1 PESAADITFTG
12 QSDLSILMN
21 LTLEDNAE
29 AGGFTYQ
36 LEKWNGA
43 KWVVETASGNST
55 STSAKAS
62 ISTWGAVYRATVYVE
77 DACDGYTLSENATT
91 GIFQADLEVPAE
103 DPVLLLTTDG
113 NYMCFLWRYTNPNSQ
128 FNLARAQFF
137 QSGTG
142 KDVFTQAGV
151 SGEKGMFCI
160 RGIQADTSQSVQV
173 EFSVGSS
180 ITADGEKYSKF
191 SPTKILPQAYDFSEY
206 SIVKAYSIL
215 CDAAGGSCD
224 VTFTIDGSI
233 RNFID
238 DMFVKLNASEANR
251 RVQFNKEIEVR
262 TLLKGN
268 QQSKSDSNQASQA
281 QPAERSFNQ
290 QLT

>member
-1 PESAADITFTG
+1 KSVDTQSTPTLDITASIIDEHSVHFIVLTDATTWGFNVGINDSSCKSLDSSIAFTGNDCDINFETAFNGSAILKWTNISSGVGRLLEITRVSYFSNLSNVAGGFINQTFNFSFCTAPEAAADITFTG
-12 QSDLSILMN
+12 QSDRSILMN

-62 ISTWGAVYRATVYVE
+62 ISTWGAVYRATVNVE

-103 DPVLLLTTDG
+103 DPVLLSTTDG

-151 SGEKGMFCI
+151 S
-160 RGIQADTSQSVQV
+160 
-173 EFSVGSS
+173 
-180 ITADGEKYSKF
+180 
-191 SPTKILPQAYDFSEY
+191 
-206 SIVKAYSIL
+206 
-215 CDAAGGSCD
+215 
-224 VTFTIDGSI
+224 
-233 RNFID
+233 
-238 DMFVKLNASEANR
+238 
-251 RVQFNKEIEVR
+251 
-262 TLLKGN
+262 
-268 QQSKSDSNQASQA
+268 
-281 QPAERSFNQ
+281 
-290 QLT
+290 